1 MSDQKYVYTTHETEA
16 SQQSIGDLDTII
28 NEYASE
34 GWQFVETISQGGTT
48 VGLVFEREVR

>member
-1 MSDQKYVYTTHETEA
+1 MSDQQYVYTVHETEA
-16 SQQSIGDLDTII
+16 SKQSIGDLDAII

-34 GWQFVETISQGGTT
+34 GWQLSETVAQGGTT